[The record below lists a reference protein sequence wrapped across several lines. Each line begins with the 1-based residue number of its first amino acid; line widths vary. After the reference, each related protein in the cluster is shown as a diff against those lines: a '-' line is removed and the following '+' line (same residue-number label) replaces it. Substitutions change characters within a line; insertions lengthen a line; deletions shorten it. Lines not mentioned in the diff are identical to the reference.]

1 MFSFRE
7 IIDMAIQLEKNAETF
22 YRAALKEMSTSSLEP
37 VLVCLADEERNH
49 AEWFEKLKRVAEEA
63 EAGAQGEE
71 LSGAV
76 LRSLVG
82 DQKFSL
88 DEVDLSKIE
97 SVQELIELAIEHEKD
112 TIIFYQMLQSF
123 MDDPETVKE
132 LNEIINEENQHI
144 KFLTECKIEMA
155 DGER

>member
-22 YRAALKEMSTSSLEP
+22 YRAALTEMSTSSLEP

-49 AEWFEKLKRVAEEA
+49 ADWFEKLRRVVEEA
-63 EAGAQGEE
+63 EAGVQGEE
-71 LSGAV
+71 LSGTV
-76 LRSLVG
+76 LRNLVG

-88 DEVDLSKIE
+88 GEVDLSKIE
-97 SVQELIELAIEHEKD
+97 SVQELIELAVEHEKD

-123 MDDPETVKE
+123 LDDPETVKE
-132 LNEIINEENQHI
+132 LNEIIDEEYQHI

-155 DGER
+155 NGEG

>member
-1 MFSFRE
+1 VV
-7 IIDMAIQLEKNAETF
+7 D
-22 YRAALKEMSTSSLEP
+22 
-37 VLVCLADEERNH
+37 
-49 AEWFEKLKRVAEEA
+49 EA

-76 LRSLVG
+76 LRNLVG

-97 SVQELIELAIEHEKD
+97 SVQELIELAVEHEKD

-123 MDDPETVKE
+123 IDDPETVEE
-132 LNEIINEENQHI
+132 LNEIIDEENQHI
-144 KFLTECKIEMA
+144 KFLTECKIEMV